1 LFFCFCLFY
10 VLKRT
15 VLLLL
20 GLLSLHAVLNTQE
33 YDRIAIKLKYR
44 VNTLVYENGIHS
56 VWN

>member
-1 LFFCFCLFY
+1 LFY

-15 VLLLL
+15 VVLLL

-44 VNTLVYENGIHS
+44 VNTLGYENGIHS